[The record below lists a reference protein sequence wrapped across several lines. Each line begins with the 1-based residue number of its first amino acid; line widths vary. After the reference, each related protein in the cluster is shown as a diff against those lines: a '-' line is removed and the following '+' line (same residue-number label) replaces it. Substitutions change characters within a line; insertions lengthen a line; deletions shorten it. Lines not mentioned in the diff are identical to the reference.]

1 MTRRQPLLIA
11 GCLLGSMG
19 VGAPAAQAQ
28 SGVAY
33 AGDVQ
38 SIDRAMLDAAEM
50 PLPSMASGP
59 TLTPRTAPQG
69 NFAQGGVVQ
78 AGAQMPVMGAPNQ
91 VTPAAFNGGVRPNTV
106 DQPEQPKRGL
116 FSKLKPS
123 WPFGKG
129 EAKQPEVDP
138 FAQAT
143 QDARIQTVGAATK
156 SFNRNEGIQRIPSY
170 VASQTNTQQTARS
183 TTAPQQRPQ
192 ATPTQPSATQSN
204 RSNGVVMRQDNGPKQ
219 GFLSS
224 LWGGSSAPNQ
234 QRPKAQPLFG
244 GNQGAGNQ
252 GPRNQEQVAN
262 RQSTPAPS
270 RMAMNGGS
278 QPRVNNAGPTP
289 PPSYLTGNASSYGAA
304 PKPTAKPSLAP
315 EGMVMV
321 SDDPAPVAKRSPIAE
336 FSPATPRVA
345 AAGSSISN
353 PMAGNLSMTSP
364 EVKTLENH
372 FATTKSAQVKP
383 ARIEPA
389 PVEEEPADSAIFA
402 SDDMPKVIST
412 PASEPRSIEP
422 TPPNPTAAQG
432 PVVVSLPP
440 RPMPAPQPTDNV
452 VRELSPASQAPAS
465 YANTAIGQPTPVVQE
480 TTSATATERAKTL
493 LTEAHQLAATADT
506 ADEYSAVLKRCS
518 YVLAI
523 DNSQEAI
530 GYANQLAGWAL
541 SKRGEVFENENRLTE
556 AEADY
561 LDALRSDPEC
571 WRAEHA
577 LGVIAARNG
586 NADEAGRRFNRTLLL
601 NPEFAKAYSNRAA
614 LAVQRGDFEAA
625 LNDYQQAIEI
635 DPDFEP
641 AHTGRGRVCHM
652 LGRLDEGLQHL
663 DAAELLSPEDGMIA
677 TGRGDLL
684 VDLGRYG
691 QAKQAYERA
700 ISLDPQSPAAY
711 RNLAW
716 MQATCPQTE
725 YRDGAAAVAN
735 VEKASQLAG
744 GSDDLTLDTKAAALA
759 AAGRYEEAAKVQ
771 QEAIAAAPE
780 SDAAAYRERLALYQ
794 QGASFTSQPV
804 AVRQAT
810 YLK

>member
-19 VGAPAAQAQ
+19 VGATATQAQ

-33 AGDVQ
+33 AGDMQ

-78 AGAQMPVMGAPNQ
+78 AGAQMPVMGVPNQ
-91 VTPAAFNGGVRPNTV
+91 VTPAGFNGGIRPSNA

-116 FSKLKPS
+116 FNKLS

-170 VASQTNTQQTARS
+170 VASQSNNQQTARN
-183 TTAPQQRPQ
+183 TATPQQRPP
-192 ATPTQPSATQSN
+192 ATPTQPSATQPN
-204 RSNGVVMRQDNGPKQ
+204 RTNGVVMRQDNGPKQ

-224 LWGGSSAPNQ
+224 LWGGSNESSQ

-244 GNQGAGNQ
+244 GNQSSGQ
-252 GPRNQEQVAN
+252 PSQLAN
-262 RQSTPAPS
+262 RQNTPAPN
-270 RMAMNGGS
+270 RTAMNGNS
-278 QPRVNNAGPTP
+278 QPRVNNSGPTP
-289 PPSYLTGNASSYGAA
+289 SPSYLTGNARSYANA
-304 PKPTAKPSLAP
+304 PKPAAKPSSAP

-321 SDDPAPVAKRSPIAE
+321 SDDPVSDGPAPVAKRSPIAE

-353 PMAGNLSMTSP
+353 PMAGNLSMSSP

-372 FATTKSAQVKP
+372 FATTK
-383 ARIEPA
+383 PA
-389 PVEEEPADSAIFA
+389 PVQEEPTDSEVFA
-402 SDDMPKVIST
+402 SDDMPQVIST
-412 PASEPRSIEP
+412 PANEPRSIEP

-440 RPMPAPQPTDNV
+440 RPMPAPMPTDNV

-735 VEKASQLAG
+735 IEKASQLAG

>member
-1 MTRRQPLLIA
+1 
-11 GCLLGSMG
+11 
-19 VGAPAAQAQ
+19 
-28 SGVAY
+28 
-33 AGDVQ
+33 
-38 SIDRAMLDAAEM
+38 
-50 PLPSMASGP
+50 
-59 TLTPRTAPQG
+59 
-69 NFAQGGVVQ
+69 
-78 AGAQMPVMGAPNQ
+78 
-91 VTPAAFNGGVRPNTV
+91 
-106 DQPEQPKRGL
+106 
-116 FSKLKPS
+116 
-123 WPFGKG
+123 
-129 EAKQPEVDP
+129 
-138 FAQAT
+138 
-143 QDARIQTVGAATK
+143 
-156 SFNRNEGIQRIPSY
+156 
-170 VASQTNTQQTARS
+170 
-183 TTAPQQRPQ
+183 
-192 ATPTQPSATQSN
+192 
-204 RSNGVVMRQDNGPKQ
+204 
-219 GFLSS
+219 
-224 LWGGSSAPNQ
+224 
-234 QRPKAQPLFG
+234 
-244 GNQGAGNQ
+244 
-252 GPRNQEQVAN
+252 
-262 RQSTPAPS
+262 
-270 RMAMNGGS
+270 MNGNS
-278 QPRVNNAGPTP
+278 QPRVNNSGPAP
-289 PPSYLTGNASSYGAA
+289 SPSYLTGNVPSYGAA
-304 PKPTAKPSLAP
+304 PKPAAKSSSAP

-321 SDDPAPVAKRSPIAE
+321 SDEPAPVAKRSPIAE

-345 AAGSSISN
+345 SAGSSISN
-353 PMAGNLSMTSP
+353 PMARDLSISSP

-372 FATTKSAQVKP
+372 FATTKP
-383 ARIEPA
+383 ALPKPA

-663 DAAELLSPEDGMIA
+663 DAAELLSPEDSMIA

-744 GSDDLTLDTKAAALA
+744 GADDLTLDTKAAALA
-759 AAGRYEEAAKVQ
+759 AAGRFEEAAKIQ

>member
-19 VGAPAAQAQ
+19 VGASAAQAQ
-28 SGVAY
+28 SGVVY
-33 AGDVQ
+33 AGDMQ
-38 SIDRAMLDAAEM
+38 SIDRAMLDAADL

-69 NFAQGGVVQ
+69 GAVQ
-78 AGAQMPVMGAPNQ
+78 AAASAPATGH
-91 VTPAAFNGGVRPNTV
+91 VTPAGFNGGVRPSAV
-106 DQPEQPKRGL
+106 DQSEPSRGGL
-116 FSKLKPS
+116 FGKLKPL
-123 WPFGKG
+123 WPFGNQEEKPP
-129 EAKQPEVDP
+129 QVDP

-156 SFNRNEGIQRIPSY
+156 SFNRNEGVQRIPSY
-170 VASQTNTQQTARS
+170 VASQSNNQQTTRHAA
-183 TTAPQQRPQ
+183 APQQRLQPTPSQ
-192 ATPTQPSATQSN
+192 AKRAD
-204 RSNGVVMRQDNGPKQ
+204 GLALRQDAGPKK
-219 GFLSS
+219 GFLSG
-224 LWGGSSAPNQ
+224 LWGGGSSEPTQ
-234 QRPKAQPLFG
+234 QRPKPQPLFG
-244 GNQGAGNQ
+244 GTHTASR
-252 GPRNQEQVAN
+252 P
-262 RQSTPAPS
+262 SMPAPT
-270 RMAMNGGS
+270 RMAMNGNS
-278 QPRVNNAGPTP
+278 QPKVNSAGPTP
-289 PPSYLTGNASSYGAA
+289 SPSYLSSNAPSHATTSSARTPQA
-304 PKPTAKPSLAP
+304 PKPSAKPSSMP
-315 EGMVMV
+315 QGVVMV
-321 SDDPAPVAKRSPIAE
+321 SDEPAPVVKRSPIA
-336 FSPATPRVA
+336 SVSQPKSTA
-345 AAGSSISN
+345 ANLSVGSS
-353 PMAGNLSMTSP
+353 

-372 FATTKSAQVKP
+372 FATTK
-383 ARIEPA
+383 PA
-389 PVEEEPADSAIFA
+389 PIKREPTNGAPADSASFA
-402 SDDMPKVIST
+402 ADDTPQVDMPKVVSA
-412 PASEPRSIEP
+412 PAEEPRAIEP

-440 RPMPAPQPTDNV
+440 RPMPAPSDET
-452 VRELSPASQAPAS
+452 VRELLPAAKAPAA
-465 YANTAIGQPTPVVQE
+465 YTNTATSRPAVVAAEPTTEV
-480 TTSATATERAKTL
+480 ATERAKSL
-493 LTEAHQLAATADT
+493 LTEAHQLAASAETP
-506 ADEYSAVLKRCS
+506 DEFSAVIKRCS

-541 SKRGEVFENENRLTE
+541 AKRGEAFENEGRMNE

-561 LDALRSDPEC
+561 LDALRSDSEC

-586 NADEAGRRFNRTLLL
+586 DAEEAGRRFNRTLLL

-625 LNDYQQAIEI
+625 LSDYQQAIEI

-663 DAAELLSPEDGMIA
+663 DAAELLAPNDAMIA

-700 ISLDPQSPAAY
+700 ISLDSQSPAAY

-716 MQATCPQTE
+716 MQATCPVAE
-725 YRDGAAAVAN
+725 FRDGAAAVAN
-735 VEKASQLAG
+735 AQRAEELAG
-744 GSDDLTLDTKAAALA
+744 GADDLTLDTKAAALA
-759 AAGRYEEAAKVQ
+759 AAGRFDEAAQVQ
-771 QEAIAAAPE
+771 QQAIAAAPE
-780 SDAAAYRERLALYQ
+780 TDAAAYRERLAMYQ

>member
-19 VGAPAAQAQ
+19 VGATATQAQ

-33 AGDVQ
+33 AGDMQ

-78 AGAQMPVMGAPNQ
+78 AGAQMPVMGVPNQ
-91 VTPAAFNGGVRPNTV
+91 ATPAAFNGGVRPTTV

-123 WPFGKG
+123 WPFGKS

-156 SFNRNEGIQRIPSY
+156 SFNRSEGVQRIPSY
-170 VASQTNTQQTARS
+170 VASQSNNQQTARN
-183 TTAPQQRPQ
+183 TTAPQQRAQ
-192 ATPTQPSATQSN
+192 ATSAPTN

-219 GFLSS
+219 GFLSG
-224 LWGGSSAPNQ
+224 LWGGSNESSQ

-244 GNQGAGNQ
+244 GNKGAGNQ
-252 GPRNQEQVAN
+252 GQRNQEQLAN
-262 RQSTPAPS
+262 RQSAPAPS
-270 RMAMNGGS
+270 RMAMNSRS
-278 QPRVNNAGPTP
+278 QSRVNSAGPTP
-289 PPSYLTGNASSYGAA
+289 SPSYLTGNNVPAKQPA
-304 PKPTAKPSLAP
+304 AKPSSAS

-321 SDDPAPVAKRSPIAE
+321 SDEPAPVAKRSPIAT

-345 AAGSSISN
+345 AVGAPISN
-353 PMAGNLSMTSP
+353 PAVANLSMSSP

-372 FATTKSAQVKP
+372 FATTKSAQVNP

-402 SDDMPKVIST
+402 SDDMPEVVSA

-440 RPMPAPQPTDNV
+440 RPMPAPLPTDNV
-452 VRELSPASQAPAS
+452 AHQLSPASQAPAS
-465 YANTAIGQPTPVVQE
+465 YANTAVSQPTPVVHE
-480 TTSATATERAKTL
+480 ATSATATERAKTL

-735 VEKASQLAG
+735 IEKASQLAG

>member
-19 VGAPAAQAQ
+19 VGATATQAQ

-78 AGAQMPVMGAPNQ
+78 AGANTSVMGGPSY
-91 VTPAAFNGGVRPNTV
+91 VRPAAFNGGVQLTSVN
-106 DQPEQPKRGL
+106 QPEQPKRGL
-116 FSKLKPS
+116 FNKLS

-156 SFNRNEGIQRIPSY
+156 SFNRSEGVQRIPSY
-170 VASQTNTQQTARS
+170 VASQSNNQQTARS
-183 TTAPQQRPQ
+183 TTSPQQRAQ
-192 ATPTQPSATQSN
+192 ATPTQPN
-204 RSNGVVMRQDNGPKQ
+204 RTNGVVMRQDNGPKQ

-224 LWGGSSAPNQ
+224 LWGGSNEPSQ

-244 GNQGAGNQ
+244 GSQGSGNK

-262 RQSTPAPS
+262 LQSTPAPS
-270 RMAMNGGS
+270 RIAMKGSS

-289 PPSYLTGNASSYGAA
+289 SPSYLTGNVPSSGAA
-304 PKPTAKPSLAP
+304 PKPTAKPSFAP

-321 SDDPAPVAKRSPIAE
+321 SDEPAPVAKRSSIAQV
-336 FSPATPRVA
+336 SPAKPLVA
-345 AAGSSISN
+345 AIGSSTPNS
-353 PMAGNLSMTSP
+353 AVANLSMSSP

-372 FATTKSAQVKP
+372 FATTKPAQVK
-383 ARIEPA
+383 PA
-389 PVEEEPADSAIFA
+389 PVEEEPSDSAIFA
-402 SDDMPKVIST
+402 SDDMPKVVSA

-440 RPMPAPQPTDNV
+440 RPMPAPLPTDNV
-452 VRELSPASQAPAS
+452 AQQLSPTSQAPAS
-465 YANTAIGQPTPVVQE
+465 YASTAVSQPKPVVQE

-506 ADEYSAVLKRCS
+506 TDEYSAVLKRCS

-541 SKRGEVFENENRLTE
+541 AKRGEVFENENRLTE

-700 ISLDPQSPAAY
+700 ISLEPQSPAAY

-735 VEKASQLAG
+735 VEKAAQLAG

-759 AAGRYEEAAKVQ
+759 AAGRYEEAAKIQ

>member
-1 MTRRQPLLIA
+1 MTRRQLLLIA

-19 VGAPAAQAQ
+19 VGATASQAQ

-33 AGDVQ
+33 AGDMQ

-78 AGAQMPVMGAPNQ
+78 AGAQMPVMGVPNQ
-91 VTPAAFNGGVRPNTV
+91 VTPAAFNGGVRPSTV
-106 DQPEQPKRGL
+106 DQTEQPKRGL

-123 WPFGKG
+123 WPFGKS

-170 VASQTNTQQTARS
+170 VASQSNNQQTARN
-183 TTAPQQRPQ
+183 TAPQQRPQ
-192 ATPTQPSATQSN
+192 ASTTQPT
-204 RSNGVVMRQDNGPKQ
+204 RTNGVVMRQDNGPKQ

-224 LWGGSSAPNQ
+224 LWGGSNESNQ

-244 GNQGAGNQ
+244 GSQSSGQ
-252 GPRNQEQVAN
+252 PSQLAN
-262 RQSTPAPS
+262 RQNTPAPN
-270 RMAMNGGS
+270 RTAMNGNS
-278 QPRVNNAGPTP
+278 QPRVNNSGPAP
-289 PPSYLTGNASSYGAA
+289 SPSYLTGNASSYGAA
-304 PKPTAKPSLAP
+304 PKPAAKSLSAP
-315 EGMVMV
+315 EGVVMV
-321 SDDPAPVAKRSPIAE
+321 SDEPAPVAKRSPIAQI
-336 FSPATPRVA
+336 SPATPRVA
-345 AAGSSISN
+345 AVGAPISN
-353 PMAGNLSMTSP
+353 PAVANLSMSSP

-372 FATTKSAQVKP
+372 FATTKPAQV
-383 ARIEPA
+383 EPA

-440 RPMPAPQPTDNV
+440 RPMPAPQPTDSV
-452 VRELSPASQAPAS
+452 VRELSTASQAPAS

-663 DAAELLSPEDGMIA
+663 DAAELLSPEDSMIA

-759 AAGRYEEAAKVQ
+759 AAGRFEEAAKIQ

-780 SDAAAYRERLALYQ
+780 HDAAAYRERLALYQ

>member
-19 VGAPAAQAQ
+19 VGATATQAQ

-33 AGDVQ
+33 AGDMQ

-69 NFAQGGVVQ
+69 NFQQGGVVQ
-78 AGAQMPVMGAPNQ
+78 AGANLPAMGGPSY
-91 VTPAAFNGGVRPNTV
+91 VTPAGFNGGVRPSNV
-106 DQPEQPKRGL
+106 EQPEQPKSGL
-116 FSKLKPS
+116 FSKLN

-156 SFNRNEGIQRIPSY
+156 SFNRSEGVQHIPAYDTAQSNH
-170 VASQTNTQQTARS
+170 QPNARS
-183 TTAPQQRPQ
+183 SAPQP
-192 ATPTQPSATQSN
+192 N

-219 GFLSS
+219 GFLSG
-224 LWGGSSAPNQ
+224 LFGGAKQSTQPQ
-234 QRPKAQPLFG
+234 QRPMAQPLFG
-244 GNQGAGNQ
+244 GNSA
-252 GPRNQEQVAN
+252 VA
-262 RQSTPAPS
+262 RQSTPAPT
-270 RMAMNGGS
+270 RTAMNS
-278 QPRVNNAGPTP
+278 AIKPSTSSAGPAP
-289 PPSYLTGNASSYGAA
+289 SPSYLSNNTPSHISTKQPTTNASA
-304 PKPTAKPSLAP
+304 AP
-315 EGMVMV
+315 EGDMVMV
-321 SDDPAPVAKRSPIAE
+321 SDATPPVVKRSPTAQV
-336 FSPATPRVA
+336 SPAAPLVVKNSTA
-345 AAGSSISN
+345 APQPAIV
-353 PMAGNLSMTSP
+353 NLSKSSSSA
-364 EVKTLENH
+364 KTLENQ
-372 FATTKSAQVKP
+372 FATAKP
-383 ARIEPA
+383 RKL
-389 PVEEEPADSAIFA
+389 EEEPTNEAVFA
-402 SDDMPKVIST
+402 SDATPKIASPSVVNAAPIT
-412 PASEPRSIEP
+412 PKRVATPEP
-422 TPPNPTAAQG
+422 TPPNPTAA
-432 PVVVSLPP
+432 PAVVSLPP
-440 RPMPAPQPTDNV
+440 RPMPAPLPVDESAQA
-452 VRELSPASQAPAS
+452 LAPASQAPAS
-465 YANTAIGQPTPVVQE
+465 YANTALSQPKPVVQE
-480 TTSATATERAKTL
+480 ATSATATERAKTL

-556 AEADY
+556 AESDY
-561 LDALRSDPEC
+561 LDALRNDPEC

-735 VEKASQLAG
+735 IEKAAQLAG

-759 AAGRYEEAAKVQ
+759 AAGRYEEAAKIQ

>member
-11 GCLLGSMG
+11 GCLLGTMG
-19 VGAPAAQAQ
+19 VGATAAQAQ

-33 AGDVQ
+33 AGDMQ

-78 AGAQMPVMGAPNQ
+78 AGAQMPVMGVPNQ
-91 VTPAAFNGGVRPNTV
+91 VTPAAFNGGVRPSTV

-143 QDARIQTVGAATK
+143 QDARIQTVGAATQ
-156 SFNRNEGIQRIPSY
+156 SFNRSEGVKRIPSY
-170 VASQTNTQQTARS
+170 VASQPNNQQTAGS
-183 TTAPQQRPQ
+183 TAPPQQRPQ
-192 ATPTQPSATQSN
+192 ATTTQPN
-204 RSNGVVMRQDNGPKQ
+204 RANGVVMRQDNGPKQ

-224 LWGGSSAPNQ
+224 LWGGSSESSQ

-244 GNQGAGNQ
+244 GSQGSGNQ
-252 GPRNQEQVAN
+252 GQIAN

-270 RMAMNGGS
+270 RAAMNQSS
-278 QPRVNNAGPTP
+278 QPRVTGAGPTP
-289 PPSYLTGNASSYGAA
+289 SPSYLTGNAPSYASAQKPAAKASS
-304 PKPTAKPSLAP
+304 
-315 EGMVMV
+315 EGVVMV
-321 SDDPAPVAKRSPIAE
+321 SDEPAPVAKRSPIAQV
-336 FSPATPRVA
+336 SPAKPPVA
-345 AAGSSISN
+345 AIGSPTPNS
-353 PMAGNLSMTSP
+353 AVGNLSMSSP

-372 FATTKSAQVKP
+372 FATTKSAQVMPAQVKP
-383 ARIEPA
+383 API
-389 PVEEEPADSAIFA
+389 EEEPADSAIFA

-663 DAAELLSPEDGMIA
+663 DAAELLSPEDSMIA